1 MISKE
6 VRIRELTIL
15 AEKLKV
21 EHYSEYEMIRE
32 MIEVR
37 PADWKNNWLT
47 DWMFRTNNIIYFS
60 WTVNFIFGSPFYYLT
75 DIITHWVTNCELSA
89 WPVECL
95 LTDYKKDNNYYNY
108 FTDFIMSFIFTP
120 NCGISL

>member
-47 DWMFRTNNIIYFS
+47 DWMFITNNNIYFS
-60 WTVNFIFGSPFYYLT
+60 STVNFFLP
-75 DIITHWVTNCELSA
+75 H
-89 WPVECL
+89 
-95 LTDYKKDNNYYNY
+95 Y
-108 FTDFIMSFIFTP
+108 FTIWLT
-120 NCGISL
+120 

>member
-47 DWMFRTNNIIYFS
+47 ECSEQIILY
-60 WTVNFIFGSPFYYLT
+60 IFPRQSFFFLP
-75 DIITHWVTNCELSA
+75 H
-89 WPVECL
+89 
-95 LTDYKKDNNYYNY
+95 Y
-108 FTDFIMSFIFTP
+108 FTIWLT
-120 NCGISL
+120 

>member
-60 WTVNFIFGSPFYYLT
+60 STVNFFFASLFYYRT
-75 DIITHWVTNCELSA
+75 DIITHWMT
-89 WPVECL
+89 
-95 LTDYKKDNNYYNY
+95 
-108 FTDFIMSFIFTP
+108 
-120 NCGISL
+120 

>member
-47 DWMFRTNNIIYFS
+47 DWMFRTNNITYFS
-60 WTVNFIFGSPFYYLT
+60 STVNFFFASLFYHLT
-75 DIITHWVTNCELSA
+75 DIITHWMT
-89 WPVECL
+89 
-95 LTDYKKDNNYYNY
+95 
-108 FTDFIMSFIFTP
+108 
-120 NCGISL
+120 

>member
-15 AEKLKV
+15 AEILKV

-47 DWMFRTNNIIYFS
+47 D
-60 WTVNFIFGSPFYYLT
+60 
-75 DIITHWVTNCELSA
+75 
-89 WPVECL
+89 
-95 LTDYKKDNNYYNY
+95 
-108 FTDFIMSFIFTP
+108 
-120 NCGISL
+120 

>member
-37 PADWKNNWLT
+37 PADWKNNWLA

-95 LTDYKKDNNYYNY
+95 LTDYKNDNNYYNY

>member
-37 PADWKNNWLT
+37 PANWKNNWLT
-47 DWMFRTNNIIYFS
+47 DWMFRTNNFFFLDHKFYF
-60 WTVNFIFGSPFYYLT
+60 WLT
-75 DIITHWVTNCELSA
+75 ILLSHWH
-89 WPVECL
+89 
-95 LTDYKKDNNYYNY
+95 NNPLN
-108 FTDFIMSFIFTP
+108 D
-120 NCGISL
+120 

>member
-21 EHYSEYEMIRE
+21 EHYSEYEMIHE

-37 PADWKNNWLT
+37 SADWKNNWLT
-47 DWMFRTNNIIYFS
+47 DWMFRTNNIIYLF

-75 DIITHWVTNCELSA
+75 DIITHWMTNCELSA
-89 WPVECL
+89 RPVECL
-95 LTDYKKDNNYYNY
+95 LTDYKKDNYKY
-108 FTDFIMSFIFTP
+108 FIDFIMSFIFTP
-120 NCGISL
+120 NCCISL

>member
-60 WTVNFIFGSPFYYLT
+60 STVNFFCLIILLSDWHNNPLNDLT
-75 DIITHWVTNCELSA
+75 VNWV
-89 WPVECL
+89 P
-95 LTDYKKDNNYYNY
+95 DQ
-108 FTDFIMSFIFTP
+108 
-120 NCGISL
+120 

>member
-37 PADWKNNWLT
+37 PADWKITDWLT
-47 DWMFRTNNIIYFS
+47 KCSEQIIL
-60 WTVNFIFGSPFYYLT
+60 FIFPGQSMAHHFTIWLT
-75 DIITHWVTNCELSA
+75 
-89 WPVECL
+89 
-95 LTDYKKDNNYYNY
+95 
-108 FTDFIMSFIFTP
+108 
-120 NCGISL
+120 

>member
-15 AEKLKV
+15 AEQLKV

-37 PADWKNNWLT
+37 PANWKNNWLT
-47 DWMFRTNNIIYFS
+47 DWMFRTNNFFFL
-60 WTVNFIFGSPFYYLT
+60 NFIFGSPFYYLT
-75 DIITHWVTNCELSA
+75 DIITHWMTNCELSA
-89 WPVECL
+89 WPVECVH
-95 LTDYKKDNNYYNY
+95 TDYKKDNYNY
-108 FTDFIMSFIFTP
+108 FIDFIMSFIFTP
-120 NCGISL
+120 NCFVSL

>member
-60 WTVNFIFGSPFYYLT
+60 STVNF
-75 DIITHWVTNCELSA
+75 
-89 WPVECL
+89 L
-95 LTDYKKDNNYYNY
+95 LPHY
-108 FTDFIMSFIFTP
+108 FTIWLT
-120 NCGISL
+120 

>member
-21 EHYSEYEMIRE
+21 EHYSEYEMIYE

-47 DWMFRTNNIIYFS
+47 DWLTECSEQIILY
-60 WTVNFIFGSPFYYLT
+60 IFPRQSIFFASLFYYLT
-75 DIITHWVTNCELSA
+75 DIITHWMT
-89 WPVECL
+89 
-95 LTDYKKDNNYYNY
+95 
-108 FTDFIMSFIFTP
+108 
-120 NCGISL
+120 

>member
-37 PADWKNNWLT
+37 PADWKNNWLS
-47 DWMFRTNNIIYFS
+47 DWLNVQNI
-60 WTVNFIFGSPFYYLT
+60 FY
-75 DIITHWVTNCELSA
+75 
-89 WPVECL
+89 
-95 LTDYKKDNNYYNY
+95 
-108 FTDFIMSFIFTP
+108 
-120 NCGISL
+120 

>member
-21 EHYSEYEMIRE
+21 EHYSEYEMIYE

-37 PADWKNNWLT
+37 PADWKDNWLT
-47 DWMFRTNNIIYFS
+47 DWLNVQN
-60 WTVNFIFGSPFYYLT
+60 
-75 DIITHWVTNCELSA
+75 
-89 WPVECL
+89 
-95 LTDYKKDNNYYNY
+95 K
-108 FTDFIMSFIFTP
+108 
-120 NCGISL
+120 